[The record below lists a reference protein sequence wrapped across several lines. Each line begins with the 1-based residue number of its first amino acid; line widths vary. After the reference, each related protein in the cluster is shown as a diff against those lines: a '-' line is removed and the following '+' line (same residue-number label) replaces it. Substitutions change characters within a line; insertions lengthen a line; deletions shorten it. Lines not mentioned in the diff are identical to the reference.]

1 MFEKEIGEAD
11 LAFPEKNRKRAFRR
25 KLKYKKHSNRER
37 AGRYSGFMR
46 DLKNESAF
54 KQRIDE
60 YVAEENRIRFLKE
73 IIKFPIDVIDMEEE
87 EDLFFQSA

>member
-1 MFEKEIGEAD
+1 MLNEEIREAD
-11 LAFPEKNRKRAFRR
+11 MEFPEKNKKRALRR
-25 KLKYKKHSNRER
+25 KLRYKKHSNREG
-37 AGRYSGFMR
+37 AWRYSGFMR